1 MAGPTC
7 TTTPVHRFMAC
18 GIAGL
23 SVAVDSLSAV
33 RHARVKVIRDAT
45 GLAVDYEVEGDYPAY
60 GNNDD
65 RADAIATDL
74 VTSLHG
80 QGGDS
85 LPASRHPRAGSG
97 ADGAGARAVPGA
109 RPAGTVNAVGPI
121 GPGPSARDRT
131 GSAIGGFRQRETRS
145 ERNKEHPMADGE
157 QPGPDNPIRV
167 FLLDDHEVVRRGV
180 HDLLDDEPDITVVGE
195 AANVEQALVRVPAL
209 RPQVAVLDVRL
220 PDGDG
225 VTVCRELRSRM
236 PELACLMLTSFDDE
250 EALLDSIMAGASG
263 YVLKQIQ
270 GSDLVSAVRTVAA
283 GQSLLDPSATAKV
296 MARLRQGQEPE
307 PEPDALPGLTERE
320 REILALIGEG
330 LTNRQIGQRL
340 YLAEKTVK
348 NHISRL
354 LAKLG
359 VERRIQAAVIA
370 TQAQDRLKQDGH

>member
-1 MAGPTC
+1 MA
-7 TTTPVHRFMAC
+7 
-18 GIAGL
+18 
-23 SVAVDSLSAV
+23 DS
-33 RHARVKVIRDAT
+33 
-45 GLAVDYEVEGDYPAY
+45 E
-60 GNNDD
+60 
-65 RADAIATDL
+65 
-74 VTSLHG
+74 
-80 QGGDS
+80 
-85 LPASRHPRAGSG
+85 
-97 ADGAGARAVPGA
+97 
-109 RPAGTVNAVGPI
+109 RP
-121 GPGPSARDRT
+121 GPG
-131 GSAIGGFRQRETRS
+131 
-145 ERNKEHPMADGE
+145 
-157 QPGPDNPIRV
+157 NPTRV

-180 HDLLDDEPDITVVGE
+180 RDLLDDEPDISVVGE
-195 AANVEQALVRVPAL
+195 AGTVEQALVRVPAL

-225 VTVCRELRSRM
+225 VSVCRELRSRM

-270 GSDLVSAVRTVAA
+270 GSDLVSAVRTLAD
-283 GQSLLDPSATAKV
+283 GQSLLDPSATTRL
-296 MARLRQGQEPE
+296 MARLRGGQQQ
-307 PEPDALPGLTERE
+307 EPDALPGLTQRE

-370 TQAQDRLKQDGH
+370 TKAQDRQRREGR

>member
-1 MAGPTC
+1 
-7 TTTPVHRFMAC
+7 
-18 GIAGL
+18 
-23 SVAVDSLSAV
+23 
-33 RHARVKVIRDAT
+33 
-45 GLAVDYEVEGDYPAY
+45 
-60 GNNDD
+60 
-65 RADAIATDL
+65 
-74 VTSLHG
+74 
-80 QGGDS
+80 
-85 LPASRHPRAGSG
+85 
-97 ADGAGARAVPGA
+97 
-109 RPAGTVNAVGPI
+109 
-121 GPGPSARDRT
+121 
-131 GSAIGGFRQRETRS
+131 
-145 ERNKEHPMADGE
+145 MADGDR
-157 QPGPDNPIRV
+157 PGPENPIRV

-180 HDLLDDEPDITVVGE
+180 HDLLNDEPGITVVGE

-209 RPQVAVLDVRL
+209 RPHVAVLDVRL

-225 VTVCRELRSRM
+225 VTVCRELRSNM

-283 GQSLLDPSATAKV
+283 GQSLLDPSATARL

-307 PEPDALPGLTERE
+307 PEPEALPGLTERE

-359 VERRIQAAVIA
+359 VERRVQAAVIA
-370 TQAQDRLKQDGH
+370 TQAADRLKQDGS

>member
-1 MAGPTC
+1 
-7 TTTPVHRFMAC
+7 
-18 GIAGL
+18 
-23 SVAVDSLSAV
+23 
-33 RHARVKVIRDAT
+33 
-45 GLAVDYEVEGDYPAY
+45 
-60 GNNDD
+60 
-65 RADAIATDL
+65 
-74 VTSLHG
+74 
-80 QGGDS
+80 
-85 LPASRHPRAGSG
+85 
-97 ADGAGARAVPGA
+97 
-109 RPAGTVNAVGPI
+109 
-121 GPGPSARDRT
+121 
-131 GSAIGGFRQRETRS
+131 
-145 ERNKEHPMADGE
+145 MADGKR
-157 QPGPDNPIRV
+157 PGPDDPIQV

-180 HDLLDDEPDITVVGE
+180 RDLLNDEPDIDVVGE
-195 AANVEQALVRVPAL
+195 AGTVEQALVRVPAL

-283 GQSLLDPSATAKV
+283 GQSLLDPSATARL
-296 MARLRQGQEPE
+296 MARLRQGPE
-307 PEPDALPGLTERE
+307 PEPDAIPGLTDRE

-370 TQAQDRLKQDGH
+370 TQAQDRLRQQGR

>member
-1 MAGPTC
+1 
-7 TTTPVHRFMAC
+7 
-18 GIAGL
+18 
-23 SVAVDSLSAV
+23 
-33 RHARVKVIRDAT
+33 
-45 GLAVDYEVEGDYPAY
+45 
-60 GNNDD
+60 
-65 RADAIATDL
+65 
-74 VTSLHG
+74 
-80 QGGDS
+80 
-85 LPASRHPRAGSG
+85 
-97 ADGAGARAVPGA
+97 
-109 RPAGTVNAVGPI
+109 
-121 GPGPSARDRT
+121 
-131 GSAIGGFRQRETRS
+131 
-145 ERNKEHPMADGE
+145 MADSE
-157 QPGPDNPIRV
+157 QPGADNPIRV

-180 HDLLDDEPDITVVGE
+180 GDLLNDEPDIEVIGE
-195 AANVEQALVRVPAL
+195 AGTAEQALVRVPAL

-225 VTVCRELRSRM
+225 VTVCRELRSRV

-270 GSDLVSAVRTVAA
+270 GSDLVSAVRTVAG
-283 GQSLLDPSATAKV
+283 GQSLLDASATTKL
-296 MARLRQGQEPE
+296 MARLRGGGQQQEE
-307 PEPDALPGLTERE
+307 QQPDGLQGLTDRE

-370 TQAQDRLKQDGH
+370 TQVQDRQRQEGL